1 MFPIPIRNTYQRSL
15 SPSPR
20 DPERSNFRLIS
31 SLARLRLAHKTKLL
45 FLDRE
50 PAFGGEL
57 QDRYLSSCQ
66 PRWFLSLSLSLSL
79 TLSLCQKAASGV
91 LAPFL
96 LVLFLLL
103 LTYNEVI
110 YMLLGG

>member
-57 QDRYLSSCQ
+57 QDKYLSSCQ
-66 PRWFLSLSLSLSL
+66 PRWFSLS
-79 TLSLCQKAASGV
+79 LSLCQKAALRM
-91 LAPFL
+91 LAPIL
-96 LVLFLLL
+96 LVLSLLL

>member
-57 QDRYLSSCQ
+57 QDKYLSSCQ
-66 PRWFLSLSLSLSL
+66 PRWFFLSL